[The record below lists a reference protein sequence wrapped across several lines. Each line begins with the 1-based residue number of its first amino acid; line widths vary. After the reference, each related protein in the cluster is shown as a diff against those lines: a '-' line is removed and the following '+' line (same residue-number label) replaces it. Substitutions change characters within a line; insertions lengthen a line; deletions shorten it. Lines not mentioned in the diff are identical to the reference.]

1 MLFFIFVA
9 RRKQGPFY
17 HNIIFADNKVILLPN
32 TLKYTNP
39 NRPLK
44 PLTYRKYEAEK
55 KLCIVNCLQSYL
67 EKRHHLVNEEVREL
81 LITYGKPHKPVSK
94 DSKVDQK

>member
-1 MLFFIFVA
+1 MLFLIRA

-39 NRPLK
+39 NRSLK
-44 PLTYRKYEAEK
+44 PLTYLKYEAEK
-55 KLCIVNCLQSYL
+55 KIVHC
-67 EKRHHLVNEEVREL
+67 KL
-81 LITYGKPHKPVSK
+81 LTILSRKTTPPSE
-94 DSKVDQK
+94 

>member
-1 MLFFIFVA
+1 MLFLIFGA

-32 TLKYTNP
+32 TFKHTNP
-39 NRPLK
+39 NRSLK
-44 PLTYRKYEAEK
+44 SLTYRKYEAEK

-67 EKRHHLVNEEVREL
+67 EKRHHL
-81 LITYGKPHKPVSK
+81 I
-94 DSKVDQK
+94 

>member
-1 MLFFIFVA
+1 MLFLIRA

-39 NRPLK
+39 NRSLK
-44 PLTYRKYEAEK
+44 PLTYLKYEAEK
-55 KLCIVNCLQSYL
+55 NCTL
-67 EKRHHLVNEEVREL
+67 
-81 LITYGKPHKPVSK
+81 
-94 DSKVDQK
+94 

>member
-1 MLFFIFVA
+1 MLFLIRA

-39 NRPLK
+39 NRSLK
-44 PLTYRKYEAEK
+44 PLTYLKYEAEK
-55 KLCIVNCLQSYL
+55 KLYIVNCLQSYL
-67 EKRHHLVNEEVREL
+67 EKRHHLVNEEVGEL